1 MRNDLRLSIQTFSH
15 TPPTTA
21 QTWDCFS
28 YSGMAP
34 AESQTQPRNFLL
46 LCVNLS
52 LSAALYLLPVSHLFR
67 YQRTLWCHLLSGLLS
82 EIILHQFL
90 PVLSDHADHLFFD
103 TLALHTLNLGK
114 IKSVRLAQYF
124 LNPSTHEDLK
134 QRV

>member
-1 MRNDLRLSIQTFSH
+1 MLDYNMVKPQIQNKLLGVYA
-15 TPPTTA
+15 TP
-21 QTWDCFS
+21 
-28 YSGMAP
+28 GMK
-34 AESQTQPRNFLL
+34 
-46 LCVNLS
+46 CVNLS

-82 EIILHQFL
+82 EIILHQFF